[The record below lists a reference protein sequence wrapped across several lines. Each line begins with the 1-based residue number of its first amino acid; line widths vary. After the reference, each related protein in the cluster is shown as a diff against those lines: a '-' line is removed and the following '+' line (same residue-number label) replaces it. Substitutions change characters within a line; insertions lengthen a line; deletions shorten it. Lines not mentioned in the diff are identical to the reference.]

1 MPVEY
6 SPPPPTPTP
15 PQYTPGC
22 AKQDPQSKAVAVRTS
37 ITDPSGYFDW
47 GVMTVSAGGHFATW
61 DEVVDWPDM
70 VHA

>member
-1 MPVEY
+1 MVPPHTPTPVEY
-6 SPPPPTPTP
+6 
-15 PQYTPGC
+15 QEG
-22 AKQDPQSKAVAVRTS
+22 AVRQDTVTLAVAVRTS